1 MKTDEPISIKVGGR
15 TRLFTEDVA
24 YFEADLNYTIIHFN
38 LGKPKIVATTL
49 GTIQNRICPKDT
61 FVRPNRKFL
70 INLDYINNYSQGNLL
85 LQNELEIH
93 ISRRRIMAIKPI
105 LDCYMAKKDFE

>member
-1 MKTDEPISIKVGGR
+1 MKTKEPISIKVGGR

-49 GTIQNRICPKDT
+49 GIIQKRISPRDA
-61 FVRPNRKFL
+61 FVRPNRKYL
-70 INLDYINNYSQGNLL
+70 INLYYIDNFSQGNLL
-85 LQNELEIH
+85 LQNELQIH

-105 LDCYMAKKDFE
+105 LDCYLAKKNF

>member
-1 MKTDEPISIKVGGR
+1 MKTKEPTSIKVGGR

-38 LGKPKIVATTL
+38 LGKTKIVATTL
-49 GTIQNRICPKDT
+49 GIIQNRIYPKDT
-61 FVRPNRKFL
+61 FVRANRKFL
-70 INLDYINNYSQGNLL
+70 INLEYIDNFSQGNLF
-85 LQNELEIH
+85 LQNELQIH

-105 LDCYMAKKDFE
+105 LDCYLAKKNF